1 MGTPDQLDYHNDG
14 RWLDTGSGY
23 RGRGRGSRGR
33 GGRGR
38 GRGGRGLRGSG
49 SSSRVEFRTDNIGS
63 FEKATR
69 KYTRR
74 GRTRGRGRR
83 RGRRTIRPRQRSDNR
98 VATIDKRSLL
108 GSFITADS
116 SSNQARIEESP
127 ASSGGEEWGLGEDAG
142 KTYVEEDDNSAGFES
157 DENGRASGD
166 EYDDQAAD
174 SARDDYDEGKST
186 GLIDD
191 ETEEEDGGD
200 MVDEEGEE
208 DDVGGDGHDLDA
220 YMDDDDDD
228 EMRDNPEDVGDAEG
242 NGDEDEGASSFSS
255 EYSD

>member
-1 MGTPDQLDYHNDG
+1 MQEVETMGTPDQLDYQNDG

-49 SSSRVEFRTDNIGS
+49 SSSRIEFRTDTIGS

-108 GSFITADS
+108 GSFITANS
-116 SSNQARIEESP
+116 SSKQARIEESP
-127 ASSGGEEWGLGEDAG
+127 ASSGEEEWGLAEEAG
-142 KTYVEEDDNSAGFES
+142 KTYVEEDDNSVGFES

-191 ETEEEDGGD
+191 ETEEED
-200 MVDEEGEE
+200 
-208 DDVGGDGHDLDA
+208 
-220 YMDDDDDD
+220 
-228 EMRDNPEDVGDAEG
+228 
-242 NGDEDEGASSFSS
+242 
-255 EYSD
+255 